1 MEGSYDDF
9 KINDRYF
16 KAIPRPT
23 KDEYDA
29 LDMKMIER
37 GQMEPI
43 TVNTNMV
50 ILDGHTRFDILTQRG
65 KKVKYV
71 VKQFEND
78 KDELSYV
85 VESNVMRRQL
95 NSFQRIEA
103 VYDMYKVKRKER
115 KSYDSEIDVLNSVK
129 HGNSTAKDIGKDCN
143 HTSQSVNRICLQLSK
158 LGYVSME
165 SKFKKYGHGRRG
177 GTTAYSYETTD
188 TTDDFL
194 RTHSKKQKGS
204 ASMLVGKIIGLSRG
218 TVEKGIA
225 LIERADGNM
234 KKRLR
239 AGHISMNQAYDTLL
253 GLNGKIGVKRARYT
267 SRIQCPHCNEIDH
280 KTRFKRLP

>member
-1 MEGSYDDF
+1 MEGVYDDF
-9 KINDRYF
+9 KINDKYF

-23 KDEYDA
+23 KDEYNA
-29 LDMKMIER
+29 LDMKIIER

-71 VKQFEND
+71 IKHFEND

-85 VESNVMRRQL
+85 VESNIMRRQL

-103 VYDMYKVKRKER
+103 IYDMYKVKRKER
-115 KSYDSEIDVLNSVK
+115 KSYDAEIDVLNSIK
-129 HGNSTAKDIGKDCN
+129 HGNNTAKDIGKDCN
-143 HTSQSVNRICLQLSK
+143 YTSQSVNRVCLQLSK
-158 LGYVSME
+158 LGYVSIE
-165 SKFKKYGHGRRG
+165 SKFRTYGHGRSG
-177 GTTAYSYETTD
+177 GTRTYSYETTD

-204 ASMLVGKIIGLSRG
+204 ASVLVGKIIGLSRG

-239 AGHISMNQAYDTLL
+239 AGHISMNQAYDTIL
-253 GLNGKIGVKRARYT
+253 GTKGKIGVKRAKYT
-267 SRIQCPHCNEIDH
+267 SRIQCPHCNEIAH
-280 KTRFKRLP
+280 KSKFKRLL

>member
-1 MEGSYDDF
+1 MEGVYDDF

-23 KDEYDA
+23 EHEYNA
-29 LDMKMIER
+29 LDMKLIER

-43 TVNTNMV
+43 TVNKNMV

-71 VKQFEND
+71 IKHFEND

-85 VESNVMRRQL
+85 VESNIMRRQL

-115 KSYDSEIDVLNSVK
+115 KSYDSEINVLNSIK
-129 HGNSTAKDIGKDCN
+129 HGKNTAKDIGKECN

-158 LGYVSME
+158 LGYVSIE
-165 SKFKKYGHGRRG
+165 PKFKKYGHGRSG
-177 GTTAYSYETTD
+177 GTRTYSYETTD

-204 ASMLVGKIIGLSRG
+204 ASMLVGKIIGVSRG

-239 AGHISMNQAYDTLL
+239 AGHISMNQAYDILL
-253 GLNGKIGVKRARYT
+253 GLNGKVGVSRRKYT

>member
-1 MEGSYDDF
+1 MEGVYDDF
-9 KINDRYF
+9 KINDKYF

-23 KDEYDA
+23 KDEYNA
-29 LDMKMIER
+29 LDMKIIER

-71 VKQFEND
+71 IKHFEND

-85 VESNVMRRQL
+85 VESNIMRRQL

-103 VYDMYKVKRKER
+103 IYDMYKVKRKER
-115 KSYDSEIDVLNSVK
+115 KSYDAEIDVLNSIK
-129 HGNSTAKDIGKDCN
+129 HGNNTAKDIGKDCN
-143 HTSQSVNRICLQLSK
+143 YTSQSVNRVCLQLSK
-158 LGYVSME
+158 LGYVSIE
-165 SKFKKYGHGRRG
+165 SKFRTYGHGRSG
-177 GTTAYSYETTD
+177 GTRTYSYKTTD

-204 ASMLVGKIIGLSRG
+204 ASVLVGKIIGLSRG

-239 AGHISMNQAYDTLL
+239 AGHISMNQAYDTIL
-253 GLNGKIGVKRARYT
+253 GTKGKIGVKRAKYT
-267 SRIQCPHCNEIDH
+267 SRIQCPHCNEIAH
-280 KTRFKRLP
+280 KSKFKRLL